1 MNHGIKLALAGVS
14 ALALAACGGSSTTS
28 STDAS
33 ASFTSKATAICDS
46 VNSQIAA
53 LPAIKTNADA
63 AKVGAQEIS
72 ITGPAVTKMKALTA
86 PAAQKSQ
93 FTQWT
98 SNLAASQAVNIQL
111 LAALKAGDQATFT
124 TLATKSKSL
133 NAKGNTLA
141 ASLGLASCS
150 KDVQPGSANSSAS
163 SS

>member
-1 MNHGIKLALAGVS
+1 MNHPIKLALAGVS
-14 ALALAACGGSSTTS
+14 ALALAACGGSSTT

-53 LPAIKTNADA
+53 LPAPKTNADA

-86 PAAQKSQ
+86 PAAKKSQ
-93 FTQWT
+93 FTEWT
-98 SNLAASQAVNIQL
+98 SNLAATEAVNTQL
-111 LAALKAGDQATFT
+111 LAALKAGDQAKFT
-124 TLATKSKSL
+124 TLAAESKSL
-133 NAKGNTLA
+133 NIKGNTLA

-150 KDVQPGSANSSAS
+150 KDVQPGSANSSS
-163 SS
+163 SST